1 MVRLVRARH
10 AGDFRVEL
18 AFDSGEEAVV
28 DLHDAVFSFP
38 AAAPLRTPEAFARF
52 HLDGWP
58 TLAWDCG
65 FDLAPEYLYELATG
79 KRPAWAV

>member
-18 AFDSGEEAVV
+18 AAY
-28 DLHDAVFSFP
+28 
-38 AAAPLRTPEAFARF
+38 
-52 HLDGWP
+52 GWP

-79 KRPAWAV
+79 KRPSWAV